1 MTELDPYAVLGVPR
15 GASREEIARAYRRLA
30 KRFHPDADIAAPNTS
45 MVRINEAWGVLSDA
59 ARRARW
65 DRAHTIVQ
73 PAPWAPRAPV
83 DPARRPRPARPVTQP
98 EVQESPWLAVTA
110 VGFVAGLIL
119 LAIIFF
125 ALASAPAEAELPR
138 VTAGELSFAN
148 PQEWV
153 IAAGEA
159 EQPAAHRVLAHIVT
173 YGIEPLSACTNAAQ
187 PCELTGHVVPPG
199 EASIVIT
206 AFESG
211 TPPVPDP
218 IQRRTYGLDAQRIIG
233 GEPAAFRLRRLTDS
247 AEAWWQ
253 LSPPGFPG
261 RWIEVTADIGGQ
273 VLEQD
278 EMMQQIEGLLATVE
292 FAP

>member
-1 MTELDPYAVLGVPR
+1 MTEIDPYAVLGVPR
-15 GASREEIARAYRRLA
+15 GASREEIARAYRRMA
-30 KRFHPDADIAAPNTS
+30 KRFHPDADTSAPNTS
-45 MVRINEAWGVLSDA
+45 MVRINEAWRVLSDTT
-59 ARRARW
+59 RRAHW

-73 PAPWAPRAPV
+73 PAPWTPRAPM
-83 DPARRPRPARPVTQP
+83 DPVRRPRTARPVAPP

-110 VGFVAGLIL
+110 VGFVAGLIF

-125 ALASAPAEAELPR
+125 ALASAPEELPR

-148 PQEWV
+148 PQGWA

-159 EQPAAHRVLAHIVT
+159 GQPTAHQVLAHIVT
-173 YGIEPLSACTNAAQ
+173 YGIEPLSACTTAAQ
-187 PCELTGHVVPPG
+187 PCELTGDVIPSG

-253 LSPPGFPG
+253 LSPPGFPD
-261 RWIEVTADIGGQ
+261 RWIEVRADIGGQ
-273 VLEQD
+273 ILEQD

-292 FAP
+292 FAE

>member
-1 MTELDPYAVLGVPR
+1 MTEIDPYAVLGVPR
-15 GASREEIARAYRRLA
+15 GATREEIARAYRRMA
-30 KRFHPDADIAAPNTS
+30 KRFHPDADTGATNTS

-73 PAPWAPRAPV
+73 PAPWAAPA
-83 DPARRPRPARPVTQP
+83 PSGRTRRPAARPVTAP
-98 EVQESPWLAVTA
+98 EVQESPWLAVAA
-110 VGFVAGLIL
+110 VGFVAGLIVL
-119 LAIIFF
+119 TLAFIL
-125 ALASAPAEAELPR
+125 LASAPPDLPR
-138 VTAGELSFAN
+138 VTAGEMSFAN
-148 PQEWV
+148 PQDWV
-153 IAAGEA
+153 IAAGEE

-173 YGIEPLSACTNAAQ
+173 YGIEPRSACTNAER
-187 PCELTGHVVPPG
+187 PCELTGDVIPPG
-199 EASIVIT
+199 EASIVVT

-253 LSPPGFPG
+253 LSPPGFPD
-261 RWIEVTADIGGQ
+261 RWIEVRADIGGQ
-273 VLEQD
+273 ILEQD
-278 EMMQQIEGLLATVE
+278 EVMTEIEELLATVE
-292 FAP
+292 FAE

>member
-15 GASREEIARAYRRLA
+15 GASREEIARAYRRMA
-30 KRFHPDADIAAPNTS
+30 KRFHPDADTGAPHAS
-45 MVRINEAWGVLSDA
+45 MVRINEAWRVLSDA
-59 ARRARW
+59 ARRAQW

-73 PAPWAPRAPV
+73 PAPWAPRAPY
-83 DPARRPRPARPVTQP
+83 DTARRPRAARPITPP

-110 VGFVAGLIL
+110 VGFVFGLIL
-119 LAIIFF
+119 LAIAFI
-125 ALASAPAEAELPR
+125 ALASAPEAELPR

-153 IAAGEA
+153 IARGEE
-159 EQPAAHRVLAHIVT
+159 EQPAAHRVLAHMVT
-173 YGIEPLSACTNAAQ
+173 YAIEPLSACSNAAE
-187 PCELTGHVVPPG
+187 PCELTGDAVPPG

-218 IQRRTYGLDAQRIIG
+218 IQRRAYGLDAQRIIG
-233 GEPAAFRLRRLTDS
+233 GEPAAFRLRRLVDS

-253 LSPPGFPG
+253 LSPPGFPD
-261 RWIEVTADIGGQ
+261 RWIEVRADIGGQ

-278 EMMQQIEGLLATVE
+278 EMMAQIEGLLATVE
-292 FAP
+292 FAR

>member
-30 KRFHPDADIAAPNTS
+30 KRFHPDADIAAPNAS

-65 DRAHTIVQ
+65 DRAHTIVE
-73 PAPWAPRAPV
+73 PAPWAPRAPI
-83 DPARRPRPARPVTQP
+83 DPARRPRTARPVTPP

-125 ALASAPAEAELPR
+125 ALASAPAEAEVPR

-148 PQEWV
+148 PQEWP
-153 IAAGEA
+153 IAAGEE

-173 YGIEPLSACTNAAQ
+173 YAIEPPRPARTPRN
-187 PCELTGHVVPPG
+187 P
-199 EASIVIT
+199 ASSRAT
-206 AFESG
+206 SSRPA
-211 TPPVPDP
+211 
-218 IQRRTYGLDAQRIIG
+218 RRR
-233 GEPAAFRLRRLTDS
+233 S
-247 AEAWWQ
+247 
-253 LSPPGFPG
+253 
-261 RWIEVTADIGGQ
+261 
-273 VLEQD
+273 
-278 EMMQQIEGLLATVE
+278 
-292 FAP
+292 

>member
-1 MTELDPYAVLGVPR
+1 VTELDPYAVLGVPR
-15 GASREEIARAYRRLA
+15 AASREEIARAYRRMA
-30 KRFHPDADIAAPNTS
+30 KRFHPDADTEAPDAS
-45 MVRINEAWGVLSDA
+45 MVRINEAWRVLSDA

-73 PAPWAPRAPV
+73 PAPWAVRAPS
-83 DPARRPRPARPVTQP
+83 DRARRPTARPITPP
-98 EVQESPWLAVTA
+98 EVQESPWLAVAA
-110 VGFVAGLIL
+110 VGFVGGLIV
-119 LAIIFF
+119 LAMAFIV
-125 ALASAPAEAELPR
+125 LASAPAEADLPR

-153 IAAGEA
+153 IAAGED

-173 YGIEPLSACTNAAQ
+173 YGIEPFSVCTNAAD
-187 PCELTGHVVPPG
+187 PCQLTADAVPPG

-233 GEPAAFRLRRLTDS
+233 GEPAAFRLRRLVDS

-253 LSPPGFPG
+253 LSPPGFPD
-261 RWIEVTADIGGQ
+261 RWIEVRADIGGQ

-278 EMMQQIEGLLATVE
+278 EMMAQIEGLLATVE

>member
-1 MTELDPYAVLGVPR
+1 MTELDPYAVLGVQR
-15 GASREEIARAYRRLA
+15 GASREEIARAYRRMA
-30 KRFHPDADIAAPNTS
+30 KRFHPDADTGAPHAS
-45 MVRINEAWGVLSDA
+45 MVRINEAWRVLSDA

-65 DRAHTIVQ
+65 DRAHTVVQ
-73 PAPWAPRAPV
+73 PAPWATPAPF
-83 DPARRPRPARPVTQP
+83 DRARRPTARHVTPP
-98 EVQESPWLAVTA
+98 EAQDSAWLAVA
-110 VGFVAGLIL
+110 VVGVVGVLIV
-119 LAIIFF
+119 LAMAFI
-125 ALASAPAEAELPR
+125 ALSNAPAAPDLPR
-138 VTAGELSFAN
+138 VAAGELSFAN

-153 IAAGEA
+153 IAAGE
-159 EQPAAHRVLAHIVT
+159 EVQPADHRVLAHIVT
-173 YGIEPLSACTNAAQ
+173 YGIEQFSVCTNAAE
-187 PCELTGHVVPPG
+187 PCELTGDVVPPG

-218 IQRRTYGLDAQRIIG
+218 IQRRAYGLDAQRIIG
-233 GEPAAFRLRRLTDS
+233 GEPAAFRLRRLTDW

-261 RWIEVTADIGGQ
+261 RWIEVRADIGGR

-278 EMMQQIEGLLATVE
+278 EMMAQIEGLLATVE

>member
-1 MTELDPYAVLGVPR
+1 VTEIDPYAVLGVPR

-30 KRFHPDADIAAPNTS
+30 KRFHPDADIAAPNAS
-45 MVRINEAWGVLSDA
+45 MVRINEAWGVLSDT

-65 DRAHTIVQ
+65 DRAHTIIE
-73 PAPWAPRAPV
+73 PAPWTPRAPM
-83 DPARRPRPARPVTQP
+83 DPARRPRTARPATPP

-110 VGFVAGLIL
+110 VGFVAGLIF

-125 ALASAPAEAELPR
+125 ALASAPEELPR

-148 PQEWV
+148 PQQWV
-153 IAAGEA
+153 IAAGEE
-159 EQPAAHRVLAHIVT
+159 EQPAPHRVLAHIVT
-173 YGIEPLSACTNAAQ
+173 YAIEPTSACTNAGE
-187 PCELTGHVVPPG
+187 PCELTGDVVPPG

-253 LSPPGFPG
+253 LSPPGFPD
-261 RWIEVTADIGGQ
+261 RWIEVRADIGGQ
-273 VLEQD
+273 ILEQD
-278 EMMQQIEGLLATVE
+278 ELMQQIEELLATVE
-292 FAP
+292 FVE